1 MTVPE
6 LVAAQVAA
14 RPDAPAV
21 ESAQV
26 LTYRSLDRRAN
37 ALAARLRPALRGAD
51 PVVALVLDRGPDF
64 VVAMLAAWKAGAA
77 FCPVDPTAPADRVK
91 FVLDDVDACA
101 VVREVPHEEA
111 DGEFPAPSPSSTAY
125 VLYTSGTT
133 GTPKGV
139 EVTHA
144 NLANL
149 VSWFVTALGL
159 TPDDRASHLGSVG
172 FDVSQIEVWPYL
184 AAGACVVPHEP
195 PVVAADV
202 PGWLRDRRI
211 TRAMLVTPLAETVWA
226 LGEPLPSLRS
236 MMIGGAALARP
247 LPELPYP
254 VHNFY
259 GPTECT
265 VLATAHLLSTG
276 DGNVIGRPIGG
287 VDVEIIDG
295 EIHIRG
301 AAVARGYRGRPTV
314 TRQRFTPSGY
324 RTGDRG
330 RWRPDGTIEY
340 LGRQDRQIKVRGH
353 RIEPGDVEARLCAD
367 PLVANAVV
375 RGTSDGLLAYLVPRP
390 GAAWDTSAVLDRLAG
405 WVAVTPGVV
414 WLDEFPLTANG
425 KVDVD
430 ALPQPARAVEYVE
443 PVGEVERRIA
453 RVWSTVLK
461 VDEVGLHDNFFD
473 LGGNSLLLAALR
485 AGLQAELGTPV
496 PMTVL
501 FARPTVGELARAL
514 GPAEGGAP
522 DGDAPDGDDA
532 VARARRARARRRA

>member
-6 LVAAQVAA
+6 LVARQVAA

-21 ESAQV
+21 ESAAGV
-26 LTYRSLDRRAN
+26 LTYRSMDRRAT
-37 ALAARLRPALRGAD
+37 ALAARLRPSLRGDD
-51 PVVALVLDRGPDF
+51 PVVAVVLGRGADF

-77 FCPVDPTAPADRVK
+77 FCPIDPDAPADRVR
-91 FVLDDVDACA
+91 FILDDLGACP
-101 VVREVPHEEA
+101 VVREVPSEEA
-111 DGEFPAPSPSSTAY
+111 DGAFTAPSPSSLAY

-149 VSWFVTALGL
+149 VTWCVSSLGL
-159 TPDDRASHLGSVG
+159 APDDRASHLGSVG

-195 PVVAADV
+195 PVVAGDV
-202 PGWLRDRRI
+202 PGWLRERRI

-226 LGEPLPSLRS
+226 LGEPLPSLRT
-236 MMIGGAALARP
+236 MMIGGAALAQP
-247 LPELPYP
+247 LPSLPYP
-254 VHNFY
+254 VHNLY

-265 VLATAHLLSTG
+265 VLATAHVLSAG
-276 DGNVIGRPIGG
+276 DRNVIGRPIDG

-295 EIHIRG
+295 EIHLRG
-301 AAVARGYRGRPTV
+301 ACVARGYRGRPTL
-314 TRQRFTPSGY
+314 TRRRFTAAGY

-340 LGRQDRQIKVRGH
+340 LGRLDRQVKVRGH

-375 RGTSDGLLAYLVPRP
+375 CGSSDRLLAYLVPRP
-390 GAAWDTSAVLDRLAG
+390 GVVPDTAAVLDRLAG
-405 WVAVTPGVV
+405 WVAVTPAVV

-425 KVDVD
+425 KVDVT
-430 ALPQPARAVEYVE
+430 ALPEPARTVEFVE
-443 PVGEVERRIA
+443 PVGDVEQRIA
-453 RVWSTVLK
+453 KVWSSVLN
-461 VDEVGLHDNFFD
+461 VDAVGLHDNFYD
-473 LGGNSLLLAALR
+473 LGGNSLLLATLR
-485 AGLQAELGTPV
+485 ARLQEELGTPV
-496 PMTVL
+496 SMTLL
-501 FARPTVGELARAL
+501 FARPTVGELAKAL
-514 GPAEGGAP
+514 DSPGDVAP
-522 DGDAPDGDDA
+522 DVDDA